1 MSLDLYC
8 EIHPVIEDCHP
19 INEQQWQEW
28 FVVWEKYLQ
37 SQQAIAVDDYEL
49 SLAITDDATIQ
60 QLNSQYRQL
69 DRPTDVLSF
78 AALEFSVPEIPQY
91 LSAANYKEEDL
102 DDEDLD
108 EDLDN
113 LETEE
118 SDPEY
123 IEPTYLG
130 DIIISQTT
138 AIRQAEERG
147 HSLTY
152 ELAWLAAHGLLHLLG
167 WDHPD
172 DDSLAAMLEQQDV
185 MLKLIAL

>member
-1 MSLDLYC
+1 MSIELYC
-8 EIHPVIEDCHP
+8 DVHAEVSDLHP
-19 INEQQWQEW
+19 ISEQQWQAW
-28 FVVWEKYLQ
+28 FATWEKYLQ
-37 SQQAIAVDDYEL
+37 SQQAIAVDEYEL

-102 DDEDLD
+102 DD

>member
-1 MSLDLYC
+1 LSYLWDYLLGYKALSIELYC
-8 EIHPVIEDCHP
+8 EIYPEISDRHP
-19 INEQQWQEW
+19 IASEKWQEW
-28 FVVWEKYLQ
+28 FDIWEKYLL
-37 SQQAIAVDDYEL
+37 SAKVGEYEL

-60 QLNSQYRQL
+60 QLNLQYRQQ

-78 AALEFSVPEIPQY
+78 AALESKIP
-91 LSAANYKEEDL
+91 AIPVDM
-102 DDEDLD
+102 
-108 EDLDN
+108 
-113 LETEE
+113 
-118 SDPEY
+118 SDYADY

-138 AIRQAEERG
+138 AILQAQERG

-172 DDSLAAMLEQQDV
+172 DQSLETMLAEQDT
-185 MLKLIAL
+185 MLSLISLKDNG